1 MSGQRSG
8 RRSYL
13 VYGLLAF
20 ILFGGYV
27 LVSDLQN
34 DNSATIAPALSPN
47 R

>member
-8 RRSYL
+8 QRSYL
-13 VYGLLAF
+13 VYGLLTV

-34 DNSATIAPALSPN
+34 DNSATIAPTVSLN